1 MNIANITKNNLREF
15 HLNWDLQRH
24 IIWSKINTSRTDL
37 IRLQAGHVNGQM
49 WYVGTNCS
57 ESLFDALQNVFEQI
71 DTLNRLIERHQFD
84 LSLVTSVA
92 ELENS
97 IMQRKIGSLIAVN
110 GGHTISTK
118 LALLRSLYSL
128 GVRCMSLASEQNCC
142 SWVDS
147 SSVDMADIGSSELRH
162 DLSLW
167 GRLVVWEMNRLGM
180 IVDLSYASYGAELD
194 VLRYSRAPV
203 IFSNAGAYTINR
215 HHLNVR
221 EDVLIP
227 LATQGGLIMVSFDP
241 KILGGYTIDNV
252 LEHLNYLREVI
263 GPDHIG
269 IGSGFDGFDSAI
281 DGLEDVSKFSNLFN
295 ALEAGRY
302 TDGETFQPWSKGEL
316 QKLAGLNFL
325 RVFHEVEQVKRQL
338 SQEPPFEDDDDSED
352 VLHNKKLL
360 TACVIAVVITIC
372 AIVVPIAVVNSYDEA
387 PTTRKFS
394 GREVL
399 DEVPLIDGHND
410 LPFSIYLV
418 ERNVIKHFNLDS
430 NLKQHPVWASVNTS
444 HTDLPRLR
452 QGKLGA
458 QFWVAYI
465 RCADTQYKD
474 AVARTLEQ
482 IDVTKRIIRKYPN
495 DLKYADSADG
505 IMEAFRERK
514 LASLIAVE
522 GGHSID
528 SRLAVLRLFYELGVR
543 YLTLTHSCNTP
554 WADASPVDDVPV
566 APAGLNNLSA
576 WGRHVI
582 WEMNRLGMMI
592 DISHVS
598 YGVMRDVLEHSRAPV
613 IFSHSSAHAVFE
625 HHRNVQDEVLRELGR
640 KRGIVMVNFYPLF
653 VGGNTIDDVI
663 KHLNHIRS
671 IAGVDHIGLGG
682 DYNGVAVT
690 PDGLEDVSKYP
701 DLFDMLA
708 NGAMRTG
715 DTFQPW
721 TREDLQKL
729 AGLNLLRVFREVE
742 RIRDSLVEEEPYED
756 LIPYEEF
763 VLMAYKKTL
772 TMGVLILL
780 AVLAV
785 AIAVPIATNSD
796 NGDNSVVPQVNQFF
810 GRTVLDEVP
819 LIDGHNDLPWNL
831 YNYERNQINKFEL
844 NTDLKTHPVWGP
856 ATNSHTDI
864 PRLKAGKVGAQF
876 WVAYVGCDN
885 QYKDAV
891 ERTMEQIDVIK
902 RMVHKYRQH
911 MRYVTSTEGIMAA
924 FREGKIGSLI
934 AVEGG
939 HSMDSRLAVL
949 RMYYELGVRYMTLT
963 HSCNTPWAD
972 ASPID
977 DRPEAT
983 LRNVTD
989 WGRNVLW
996 EMNRLGMLIDVSH
1009 VSHGVM
1015 VEVLEHT
1022 KAPVIFS
1029 HSSSYSVFQ
1038 HHRNVRDDVLKQ
1050 LVENQGIIM
1059 VNFYTGFIGG
1069 RSIDNVIEHLNY
1081 IKTITGADHIG
1092 LGGDFDG
1099 VPDVPEYLDD
1109 VSKYPDLFD
1118 MLAEGV
1124 FKNGTTYAPWTRE
1137 ELRKLAGEN
1146 LLRVFREVERVRDSM
1161 VDVEPYEDLIPYQ
1174 DFIDAGVAEQPC
1186 MSDMDIHK
1194 Q

>member
-1 MNIANITKNNLREF
+1 HNRLAINIANVTKNSLREF
-15 HLNWDLQRH
+15 DLNWDLQRH
-24 IIWSKINTSRTDL
+24 SVWSQINTSRTDL
-37 IRLQAGHVNGQM
+37 IRLRAGQVYGQM
-49 WYVGTNCS
+49 WYVGLNCTEDPLEDMQS
-57 ESLFDALQNVFEQI
+57 VIEQI
-71 DTLNRLIERHQFD
+71 DTLKRLIERHQLD
-84 LSLVTSVA
+84 LSLATSVE
-92 ELENS
+92 ELETA
-97 IMQRKIGSLIAVN
+97 IMQGKISSLIAVK
-110 GGHTISTK
+110 GGHTINSK
-118 LALLRSLYSL
+118 LGLLRTLYAL

-147 SSVDMADIGSSELRH
+147 SLVDMMDIGTVELRH

-180 IVDLSYASYGAELD
+180 IVDLSYASYGATLD

-203 IFSNAGAYTINR
+203 IFSNAGAYAINR

-227 LATQGGLIMVSFDP
+227 LATQGGLIMISFDP

-269 IGSGFDGFDSAI
+269 IGSGFEAFDSAI
-281 DGLEDVSKFSNLFN
+281 DGLEDVSKFANLFN
-295 ALEAGRY
+295 ALQAGRY
-302 TDGETFQPWSKGEL
+302 SDGETFSPWSSEEL
-316 QKLAGLNFL
+316 RKLAGLNFL

-338 SQEPPFEDDDDSED
+338 SQDPPFEDEDSED
-352 VLHNKKLL
+352 LNKKLL
-360 TACVIAVVITIC
+360 TACVVAVVITIC

-387 PTTRKFS
+387 PTGRKFA

-418 ERNVIKHFNLDS
+418 ERNLINHFNLDS
-430 NLKQHPVWASVNTS
+430 NLKEHPVWATVNTS

-495 DLKYADSADG
+495 DLRYADSADG
-505 IMEAFRERK
+505 IMAAFRDRK

-554 WADASPVDDVPV
+554 WADASPIDDVKP
-566 APAGLNNLSA
+566 APAQLNNLSA

-613 IFSHSSAHAVFE
+613 IFSHSSAHAVHE
-625 HHRNVQDEVLRELGR
+625 HHRNVQDDILRELGS

-671 IAGVDHIGLGG
+671 ITGVDHIGLGG

-690 PDGLEDVSKYP
+690 PEGLEDVSKYP

-708 NGAMRTG
+708 NGELRTG
-715 DTFQPW
+715 ERFEPW
-721 TREDLQKL
+721 TRDDLQKL
-729 AGLNLLRVFREVE
+729 AGLNLIRVFREVE
-742 RIRDSLVEEEPYED
+742 RIRDTLSGEDPYED

-763 VLMAYKKTL
+763 VLMAHKKTL
-772 TMGVLILL
+772 TMGVLILS
-780 AVLAV
+780 AVVAV
-785 AIAVPIATNSD
+785 AIAVPIASNSD
-796 NGDNSVVPQVNQFF
+796 TDNKVLPEANQFF

-844 NTDLKTHPVWGP
+844 NADLKAHPVWGP

-864 PRLKAGKVGAQF
+864 PRLREGKVGAQF
-876 WVAYVGCDN
+876 WVAYVACDN

-902 RMVHKYRQH
+902 RMVRKYPEH
-911 MRYVTSTEGIMAA
+911 MKYVTSTEGIMEA
-924 FREGKIGSLI
+924 FRERKIGSLI

-949 RMYYELGVRYMTLT
+949 RMFYELGVRYMTLT

-977 DRPEAT
+977 NQSEAT

-1029 HSSSYSVFQ
+1029 HSSSYAVFQ
-1038 HHRNVRDDVLKQ
+1038 HHRNVRDDVLKK
-1050 LVENQGIIM
+1050 LVDNNGIIM

-1081 IKTITGADHIG
+1081 IKSITGPDHIG

-1099 VPDVPEYLDD
+1099 VTDVPVFLDD

-1118 MLAEGV
+1118 LLAEGV
-1124 FKNGTTYAPWTRE
+1124 FKNGTTFEPWTRE
-1137 ELRKLAGEN
+1137 DLRKLAGEN
-1146 LLRVFREVERVRDSM
+1146 LLRVFREVERVRDGM
-1161 VDVEPYEDLIPYQ
+1161 VDVEPYEDLIPFQ
-1174 DFIDAGVAEQPC
+1174 DFVDAGVAEQPC
-1186 MSDMDIHK
+1186 MSDIEIHK
-1194 Q
+1194 